1 MTGEEIKNKIVLTIL
16 KFHQI
21 TRDNIVKIQRSE
33 FQGLSDFEIHSSL
46 KFLVKEKLINVI
58 DSRAV
63 RSDIY
68 SIMHKASNPLECF
81 LEIEILND
89 FKKYIN
95 NNNNLEKPLK
105 EENDIVLK
113 FTYKNR
119 KVKINEIVIANPHFE
134 SENDYFAVFISNN
147 SNKKITKTD
156 FEKHKRG
163 KMNKKF
169 DQIITDLGFRGSIK
183 KLFFPNI
190 SIKAVEFKN
199 PITRDDMKKAEIDDI
214 YPSDFKNK

>member
-147 SNKKITKTD
+147 
-156 FEKHKRG
+156 
-163 KMNKKF
+163 
-169 DQIITDLGFRGSIK
+169 
-183 KLFFPNI
+183 
-190 SIKAVEFKN
+190 
-199 PITRDDMKKAEIDDI
+199 
-214 YPSDFKNK
+214 